1 MGNRGPIWN
10 RVAVTL
16 RQGIAGHCVQEKE
29 KDRKGS
35 DVELMQTQ
43 DAGDESTK
51 KVVPQVIA
59 MVHLMGIWHTL
70 FIVLCDEV
78 FFLNTQYINISKG
91 MQLMCQF
98 IYLFKM
104 YTVKKRTKTSDR
116 LLGERPFI

>member
-35 DVELMQTQ
+35 DVELTQTQ

-59 MVHLMGIWHTL
+59 MVC
-70 FIVLCDEV
+70 VCDEV

-104 YTVKKRTKTSDR
+104 YTVKKRTNTSDR